1 MTTPSAGKPAPLLVL
16 QATGRSGEP
25 MAGLVALLREG
36 YPVRANATVEL
47 SAVTAREAKAI
58 TPKPSADAELRLDFH
73 RALGD
78 TPVASAR
85 GCAAPVDEAELA
97 DPARLFP

>member
-36 YPVRANATVEL
+36 DPVRANATVEL

-58 TPKPSADAELRLDFH
+58 TL
-73 RALGD
+73 
-78 TPVASAR
+78 VASAR